1 MSATPASS
9 KRCLKGRCLLFGG
22 RDRAWR
28 CRTFNNFKIY
38 SYSRVP
44 NPDQSRLPLCDK
56 TLCKLKEKNVF
67 DKVGYGLWGLE
78 YPPSLSLSLARLNGD
93 CLFWQDLV
101 GCQIVNF
108 SWCCLVSAFAYDWR
122 QLRKGLGFSFHLRTV
137 RKVTTTCTC
146 HLPPNYPPRT
156 PRHHHH
162 KLRQFR
168 PGKGR
173 KRPPNRHGQISH
185 RHVSLSKRIRSHA
198 LFEAFDPRA

>member
-1 MSATPASS
+1 MGNLKNVCFCNAKMSVTPASS

-122 QLRKGLGFSFHLRTV
+122 QLRKSRILISSPYGTKSYHNMYVPLATELP
-137 RKVTTTCTC
+137 TTDTTS
-146 HLPPNYPPRT
+146 PSSQITAVPT
-156 PRHHHH
+156 W
-162 KLRQFR
+162 
-168 PGKGR
+168 
-173 KRPPNRHGQISH
+173 KR
-185 RHVSLSKRIRSHA
+185 
-198 LFEAFDPRA
+198 